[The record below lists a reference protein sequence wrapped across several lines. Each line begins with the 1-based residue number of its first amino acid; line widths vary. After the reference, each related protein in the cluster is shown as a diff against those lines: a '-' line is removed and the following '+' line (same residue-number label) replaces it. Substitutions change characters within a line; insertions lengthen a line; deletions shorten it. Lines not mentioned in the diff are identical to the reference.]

1 MNNLNLFNEIN
12 RVARQF
18 DDQALQLMA
27 GKRTKSSTDKAQL
40 CKQFSNIL
48 YEISAN
54 LYALNIDQPK
64 PEAPKYDWKPKR
76 EVETE
81 EETKENDDE

>member
-12 RVARQF
+12 RVARQY

-27 GKRTKSSTDKAQL
+27 GKRSKSRTDQAQL

-54 LYALNIDQPK
+54 LYALNIEQPQ
-64 PEAPKYDWKPKR
+64 P
-76 EVETE
+76 VTE
-81 EETKENDDE
+81 ENDDE

>member
-18 DDQALQLMA
+18 DDQALQLMV
-27 GKRTKSSTDKAQL
+27 GKRSKSRTDQAQL

-54 LYALNIDQPK
+54 LYALNIEQPQ
-64 PEAPKYDWKPKR
+64 P
-76 EVETE
+76 VTE
-81 EETKENDDE
+81 ENDDE

>member
-1 MNNLNLFNEIN
+1 MDNLNLFNEIN
-12 RVARQF
+12 RVARQY

-27 GKRTKSSTDKAQL
+27 GKRSKSRTDKAQL

-54 LYALNIDQPK
+54 LYALNIEQPQ
-64 PEAPKYDWKPKR
+64 P
-76 EVETE
+76 VTE
-81 EETKENDDE
+81 ENDDE

>member
-12 RVARQF
+12 RVARQY
-18 DDQALQLMA
+18 DDQALQLMV
-27 GKRTKSSTDKAQL
+27 GKRSKSRTDQAQL

-54 LYALNIDQPK
+54 LYGLNIEQPQ
-64 PEAPKYDWKPKR
+64 PE
-76 EVETE
+76 ES
-81 EETKENDDE
+81 DDE

>member
-27 GKRTKSSTDKAQL
+27 GKRSKSRTNQAQL

-54 LYALNIDQPK
+54 LYALNIEQPQ
-64 PEAPKYDWKPKR
+64 P
-76 EVETE
+76 VTE
-81 EETKENDDE
+81 ENDDE

>member
-18 DDQALQLMA
+18 DDQALQLMV
-27 GKRTKSSTDKAQL
+27 GKRSKSSTDKAQL

-54 LYALNIDQPK
+54 LYALNIEQPQ
-64 PEAPKYDWKPKR
+64 P
-76 EVETE
+76 VTE
-81 EETKENDDE
+81 ENDDE

>member
-12 RVARQF
+12 RVARQY

-54 LYALNIDQPK
+54 LYGLNIEQPQ
-64 PEAPKYDWKPKR
+64 P
-76 EVETE
+76 VTE
-81 EETKENDDE
+81 ENDDE

>member
-40 CKQFSNIL
+40 CKHFSNIL

-54 LYALNIDQPK
+54 LYALNIEQPQ
-64 PEAPKYDWKPKR
+64 P
-76 EVETE
+76 VTE
-81 EETKENDDE
+81 ENDDE

>member
-12 RVARQF
+12 RVARQY

-54 LYALNIDQPK
+54 LYALNIEQPQ
-64 PEAPKYDWKPKR
+64 P
-76 EVETE
+76 VTE
-81 EETKENDDE
+81 ENDDE

>member
-12 RVARQF
+12 RVARQY

-27 GKRTKSSTDKAQL
+27 GKRSKSRTDQAQL

-54 LYALNIDQPK
+54 LYALNFEQPQ
-64 PEAPKYDWKPKR
+64 P
-76 EVETE
+76 VTE
-81 EETKENDDE
+81 ENDDE

>member
-54 LYALNIDQPK
+54 LYALNIEQPQ
-64 PEAPKYDWKPKR
+64 P
-76 EVETE
+76 VTE
-81 EETKENDDE
+81 ENDDE

>member
-12 RVARQF
+12 RVARQY

-54 LYALNIDQPK
+54 LYALNIEKPQP
-64 PEAPKYDWKPKR
+64 
-76 EVETE
+76 VTE
-81 EETKENDDE
+81 ENDDE

>member
-27 GKRTKSSTDKAQL
+27 GKRSKSRTDQAQL

-48 YEISAN
+48 YEISGN
-54 LYALNIDQPK
+54 LYALNIEQPQ
-64 PEAPKYDWKPKR
+64 P
-76 EVETE
+76 VTE
-81 EETKENDDE
+81 ENDDE